1 MTAEIDAV
9 RALEVLD
16 SRGDP
21 TVRVTVESAG
31 RAGRF
36 TVPAGASTGSHE
48 ASERRDGGD
57 RYGGRGVRE
66 AVAAV
71 EGEIAGAVV
80 GRAVDDQAGL
90 DAALRDLDGTNDLRR
105 LGANAV
111 LGVSGAA
118 LRTAA
123 RVAGRPLYAHVARLA
138 GDDESVN
145 VNDLARTDISVPMPM
160 INVVSGGL
168 HAGGGV
174 PIQDV
179 LVVPVGAPDYPTALE
194 WAWEVRRA
202 VRERIVADGHRPL
215 VADEGGFS
223 PPSVER
229 PADAFELV
237 RDGIAGAGFDPGAG
251 GDLALAVDV
260 AATHFHDPERG
271 AYDLGDGDPLA
282 PEAMVERALEWVE
295 RYPIVSVEDPLAESD
310 WAAWARFRE
319 RAPDD
324 LQVLGDDL
332 LVTDP
337 ERLDRALDR
346 GAANAVLVKPNQ
358 AGTVT
363 RALAVCRRALAAGCN
378 PVVSARSGETCDATI
393 ADLAVGT
400 GAGQIKVGSLAR
412 SERLAKYNRLLA
424 IDDATDAPLARFEA
438 PPGPG
443 SR

>member
-9 RALEVLD
+9 RAREVLD

-21 TVRVTVESAG
+21 TVRVTVESG
-31 RAGRF
+31 DCAGRF

-48 ASERRDGGD
+48 ARERRDGGD
-57 RYGGRGVRE
+57 RYGGRGVRG

-71 EGEIAGAVV
+71 EGEIADAVV
-80 GRAVDDQAGL
+80 GRPVDDQAGL
-90 DAALRDLDGTNDLRR
+90 DAALRDLDGTDDLRR

-111 LGVSGAA
+111 LGASGAV

-123 RVAGRPLYAHVARLA
+123 RVAGRPLYEHVARL
-138 GDDESVN
+138 GDDG
-145 VNDLARTDISVPMPM
+145 DGPGRMRVPMPM
-160 INVVSGGL
+160 INIVSGGL
-168 HAGGGV
+168 HAGGGI

-179 LVVPVGAPDYPTALE
+179 LAVPVGAPDYPTALE
-194 WAWEVRRA
+194 WVWEVRRA

-223 PPSVER
+223 PPDLAA
-229 PADAFELV
+229 PADAFEVV
-237 RDGIAGAGFDPGAG
+237 RDGIASAGFDPGAG

-271 AYDLGDGDPLA
+271 AYDLGGEGALA
-282 PEAMVERALEWVE
+282 PEAMVDRALAWVE
-295 RYPIVSVEDPLAESD
+295 QYPIVSVEDPLAESD

-337 ERLDRALDR
+337 DRLERALDR
-346 GAANAVLVKPNQ
+346 AAANAVLVKPNQ

-424 IDDATDAPLARFEA
+424 IDDAIDAPLARFEA
-438 PPGPG
+438 PSGPESG
-443 SR
+443 